1 MKTKLP
7 ALAMLLALLALG
19 GCATMPPAAPPASR
33 PAAKPV
39 PAAPAPAAQT
49 LDQKPVAAAIDSTPS
64 RDAQEV
70 LATIPD
76 PLAPGERVPALA
88 PGERVPALAPGERV
102 PAPVPSDSLTPATA
116 DSARAQIPVPAP
128 TPVLGDR
135 PTPVVEAT
143 PDSAAAAK
151 PGTPPPATAAPSAPP
166 PAATGPPPGLVPP
179 DTCWRVQVSAP
190 AERVR
195 AERYLA
201 ASQSQLLVP
210 MVIEKEKGL
219 FKVRTRDCMDGAA
232 ADALRRRAVDT
243 GFTGAFRFHWRK
255 P

>member
-1 MKTKLP
+1 
-7 ALAMLLALLALG
+7 
-19 GCATMPPAAPPASR
+19 
-33 PAAKPV
+33 
-39 PAAPAPAAQT
+39 
-49 LDQKPVAAAIDSTPS
+49 
-64 RDAQEV
+64 
-70 LATIPD
+70 
-76 PLAPGERVPALA
+76 
-88 PGERVPALAPGERV
+88 
-102 PAPVPSDSLTPATA
+102 
-116 DSARAQIPVPAP
+116 
-128 TPVLGDR
+128 VLGDR

>member
-88 PGERVPALAPGERV
+88 PGERVPA
-102 PAPVPSDSLTPATA
+102 PVPSDSLTPATA

-143 PDSAAAAK
+143 PDSAAAEK